1 MKKPKRKKS
10 ELKEAVK
17 PERVLLVPS
26 DPHQPSDYRL
36 VAVFNKND
44 SVLPIRLEV
53 SDYAESVYISL
64 SLSEARHLAKTLTK
78 FCEAMGNKEISPRR
92 KRG

>member
-1 MKKPKRKKS
+1 MKKPKGKKAKFKKVA
-10 ELKEAVK
+10 E
-17 PERVLLVPS
+17 PERVLLVPA

-36 VAVFNKND
+36 VAVFNKDD

-64 SLSEARHLAKTLTK
+64 SFSEARHLAETLTK
-78 FCEAMGNKEISPRR
+78 FCQEVGNPK
-92 KRG
+92 